1 MRRHVLPAA
10 FFALVIGGAA
20 LIGSMLNGGQLSGQE
35 RTVVPAVAVKPVRE
49 SSAESRDLTKL
60 TPQQRHFYLSAKGG
74 MEWLLR
80 VNRADGRFLP
90 GFIPA
95 LRTPLDSD
103 NYLHQA
109 GATLALARAATFF
122 HDDRAAAVAKQALLT
137 LLLETAV
144 DPKTQ
149 ARHTA
154 APEAF
159 LNRLSTAGYLTLAIH
174 ELPNPAND
182 LLQHADQ
189 LTHYLRLQQQPDG
202 SFACAADDP
211 KARAGIIQTCSG
223 PALHALMRSHA
234 LRPAAWKVDSVKKAT
249 THYHA
254 WWKQNKNLT
263 MVPDHT
269 AANAEAFLATK
280 EQAFADRVFEMNDW
294 LCGVQIANVDHR
306 RAHWAGG
313 FPPTGEGSAAP
324 DIRSATAAASLVEAC
339 RVARAAGDAARL
351 NRYRAALEGCLLF
364 VTTLQ
369 YTEANTQHFAD
380 AYRHAY
386 LVGGF
391 HHSHQDGNLRIDS
404 AQHALAALVHYCKH
418 VAELP

>member
-1 MRRHVLPAA
+1 MRRQFLPTGVLATLFLA
-10 FFALVIGGAA
+10 
-20 LIGSMLNGGQLSGQE
+20 GSMLTGQE
-35 RTVVPAVAVKPVRE
+35 RAVVPAVATKRVRE

-60 TPQQRHFYLSAKGG
+60 TPQERHFYLSAKGG

-80 VNRADGRFLP
+80 VNKADGRFLP

-95 LRTPLDSD
+95 LRAPLEGD
-103 NYLHQA
+103 NFLHQA
-109 GATLALARAATFF
+109 GATFALARAATFF
-122 HDDRAAAVAKQALLT
+122 QDERAAAVAKQALLT

-159 LNRLSTAGYLTLAIH
+159 LNRLAAAGYLVLAIH

-182 LLQHADQ
+182 LLQHAEQ

-202 SFACAADDP
+202 SFAGAVEDG
-211 KARAGIIQTCSG
+211 KARAEIIQSCSG
-223 PALHALMRSHA
+223 PALHALMRSMTLQPAPWKLDA
-234 LRPAAWKVDSVKKAT
+234 LKKARLF
-249 THYHA
+249 YHS
-254 WWKQNKNLT
+254 WWKQNKNLP
-263 MVPDHT
+263 MIPEHT
-269 AANAEAFLATK
+269 AAYAEAYLATK
-280 EQAFADRVFEMNDW
+280 DAAFAESVFEMNDW
-294 LCGVQIANVDHR
+294 LCGLQITNVDPR
-306 RAHWAGG
+306 RAHWGGG
-313 FPPTGEGSAAP
+313 FPPAGDGSTAP
-324 DIRSATAAASLVEAC
+324 EIRSAAAAASLVEAC

-351 NRYRAALEGCLLF
+351 NRYRMALESCLLF

-380 AYRHAY
+380 GYRHAY

-391 HHSHQDGNLRIDS
+391 HHSHQDGNLRIDN
-404 AQHALAALVHYCKH
+404 AQHALAALVQYCKH